1 MSRGF
6 EQATERNSAP
16 RGPRDRERPIRTG
29 DWNKSVSQAGGD
41 RWCQQEQ

>member
-16 RGPRDRERPIRTG
+16 RGPRDRERPIRI
-29 DWNKSVSQAGGD
+29 KRLEYQATEIPSD
-41 RWCQQEQ
+41 